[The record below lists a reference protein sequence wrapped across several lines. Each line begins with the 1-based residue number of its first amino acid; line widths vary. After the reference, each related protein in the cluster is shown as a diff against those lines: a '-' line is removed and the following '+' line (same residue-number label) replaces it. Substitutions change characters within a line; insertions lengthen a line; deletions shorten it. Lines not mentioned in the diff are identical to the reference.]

1 MNIRRRI
8 ATRKEEGA
16 VKILVTGG
24 AGFIG
29 SHLVERLLKENHEVW
44 ALDDLSTGK
53 RTFIAPLLAHPHM
66 HFVEGSVMDRTLLKE
81 LIDRVDVIYHLAAVL
96 GVKNTVENPLKV
108 IEGNIDGTKLVL
120 ELAYPARK
128 KVIFASTSEVYGKN
142 TRIPFA
148 EDDDRVLGSTATH
161 RWCYATAKALD
172 EHLCLAYASM
182 GMPVTIIRYFNT
194 YGPRAT
200 ATAYGGVIPR
210 FITAAL
216 RGEPLQVYG
225 TGEQTRCFTFIDDA
239 IEGTYRAMRPDV
251 NGLVINIGNDKPI
264 TIMDTAKLVVR
275 LAESSSPIVTL
286 SYEQAYGPGYED
298 MMKRQPNLTRAYEK
312 LGYRPQVDLTEGL
325 KRTIAWYRQEL

>member
-1 MNIRRRI
+1 
-8 ATRKEEGA
+8 

-29 SHLVERLLKENHEVW
+29 SHLVERLLRENHEVW

-53 RTFIAPLLAHPHM
+53 REFIDSLTAHPHM
-66 HFVEGSVMDRTLLKE
+66 HFVEGSVLDRPLLQE
-81 LIDRVDVIYHLAAVL
+81 LVERVDAIYHLAAVL

-108 IEGNIDGTKLVL
+108 IEGNINGTKLVL
-120 ELAYPARK
+120 ELAFPAKK

-148 EDDDRVLGSTATH
+148 EDDDRILGSTATH

-182 GMPVTIIRYFNT
+182 GMPVTVIRYFNT

-200 ATAYGGVIPR
+200 ATAYGGVSPR

-216 RGEPLQVYG
+216 GGEPLHVYG
-225 TGEQTRCFTFIDDA
+225 TGEQTRCFTFVEDA
-239 IEGTYRAMRPDV
+239 VEGTYRALRPDV
-251 NGLVINIGNDKPI
+251 NGMVINIGNDKQI
-264 TIMDTAKLVVR
+264 TIRETAELIVR
-275 LAESSSPIVTL
+275 LTESSSPIVNLT
-286 SYEQAYGPGYED
+286 YEQAYGYGYED
-298 MMKRQPNLTRAYEK
+298 MMKRQPNLTRANEK
-312 LGYRPQVDLTEGL
+312 LGYSPQVDLTEGL
-325 KRTIAWYRQEL
+325 TRTIAWYRQKMKQDGSEQR